1 MHYFVKEVRDRLVFT
16 IGSDKKASARLIRY
30 TEILELYLQ
39 CHSQQEIANKLE
51 VTQKT
56 ISNVLSSFSTTG
68 DFTNNI
74 PDNLQLYN
82 IWNIGRLEIDDNTV
96 GRIISSHISIN
107 GKKGQPDNLQLYN
120 IWNIGHT

>member
-1 MHYFVKEVRDRLVFT
+1 V
-16 IGSDKKASARLIRY
+16 I
-30 TEILELYLQ
+30 Q
-39 CHSQQEIANKLE
+39 N
-51 VTQKT
+51 
-56 ISNVLSSFSTTG
+56 STNG
-68 DFTNNI
+68 NLKR